1 MEPGMNKSKLE
12 DILNYDPGN
21 YFSDQE
27 IGLIQSTFHDNPALI
42 NLLRK
47 ILLPTL
53 GDPEMPI
60 EQYGND
66 VYLTSR
72 EWAQIPADEAKVL
85 MVARQDAIKF
95 VAGGLIRLK
104 VIAQSRR
111 PSDQEAAAKA
121 AADSAK

>member
-1 MEPGMNKSKLE
+1 MEPGANKSGLG

-21 YFSDQE
+21 YFSEQE
-27 IGLIQSTFHDNPALI
+27 IGLIQSTFNGNQALL
-42 NLLRK
+42 NVLRK

-66 VYLTSR
+66 VYLSAR
-72 EWAQIPADEAKVL
+72 EWAQIPADEAKVM

-95 VAGGLIRLK
+95 IAGGLIRLK
-104 VIAQSRR
+104 VIAQSRK
-111 PSDQEAAAKA
+111 PSEQEAAAKA
-121 AADSAK
+121 EADSAK